1 VLRLGATRR
10 AMGVHD
16 VGGPWLSGAQV
27 DELGRWPGVSTA
39 RRRAARRRRMQLAK
53 GRVHDGAVADA
64 SEEVAL
70 REQLV
75 VRGDD
80 RAAAH
85 TQALGEGA
93 AGGDRLARSDQS
105 VADRRTQLI
114 GELTGQRAGI
124 RAVDG

>member
-1 VLRLGATRR
+1 
-10 AMGVHD
+10 
-16 VGGPWLSGAQV
+16 
-27 DELGRWPGVSTA
+27 
-39 RRRAARRRRMQLAK
+39 MQLAK

-85 TQALGEGA
+85 TQALGEGS
-93 AGGDRLARSDQS
+93 AGRDRLARSDQS
-105 VADRRTQLI
+105 VADGGAQLI
-114 GELTGQRAGI
+114 GELARQRPGI
-124 RAVDG
+124 RTVDG